1 MLITYL
7 NLLALTICIL
17 GYTALFKRLIF
28 YKVNLK
34 VYNIDFIYGY
44 SLLISISILFNFF
57 LPLKHIT
64 LIFLILGYIFFFYF
78 LLKKIYVINFVTLLL
93 ACFFLIF
100 ISHGNGISYDSQ
112 LYHLQTIQLN
122 NNYKTIFGI
131 GNLQPHY
138 GMNSSWHSFLGLIN
152 YNYKNI
158 NLIFLANISLFA
170 LFINEL
176 FSKNFDVNKKLSHAF
191 LALSILYIFSYSYF
205 HPYGNGTILNSLGSP
220 EADTVSMVF
229 FILASYLF
237 LLYVES
243 KTIDHF
249 YLFSLSIFLI
259 ITIKISYIGVFLFF
273 IYIIYNKNKN
283 YYFNKINFFILISTL
298 LWFVKSIFLTGC
310 LIFPIKL
317 SCIKTSWSMN
327 FDSVES
333 YSKIIQSFAR
343 DTPLRAKF
351 TDFDFTL
358 NSYQWVIPWFKE
370 YFLNTEFL
378 YISFLIIIINIII
391 LLVIFFFKNYNN
403 NINIEN
409 TYFFV
414 IVILFLN
421 LIIWMRAPEIRFGY
435 GSIISLVSLLSAM
448 ILIKF
453 KLKMIDKSF
462 YYIVILLSFVPIT
475 LKNKDNFY
483 RFKDYSFVRNFAT
496 SDFKMIYKTNN
507 HKVYQPNSSFCN
519 NFNGFCTYQG
529 YKVSIDNKNNY
540 LFIKENNSV
549 VNEELKK

>member
-1 MLITYL
+1 MIIAYL

-17 GYTALFKRLIF
+17 GYAGLFKRLIF
-28 YKVNLK
+28 SNGNLK
-34 VYNIDFIYGY
+34 IYNIDFIFGY
-44 SLLISISILFNFF
+44 ALLISISILFNFF
-57 LPLKHIT
+57 IPLKYIT
-64 LIFLILGYIFFFYF
+64 LIVLLSGFILFYYF
-78 LLKKIYVINFVTLLL
+78 LYKKNYFINFATLLL
-93 ACFFLIF
+93 VCFFLIF
-100 ISHGNGISYDSQ
+100 ISHGNGIAYDSQ

-122 NNYKTIFGI
+122 NNYKTIFGV

-327 FDSVES
+327 FDLVES
-333 YSKIIQSFAR
+333 YSKIVQSFAR

-358 NSYQWVIPWFKE
+358 NSYQWFIPWFKE

-378 YISFLIIIINIII
+378 FISFLIIIINSII
-391 LLVIFFFKNYNN
+391 LLIIFFFKNNK
-403 NINIEN
+403 NIDS
-409 TYFFV
+409 TYFLA
-414 IVILFLN
+414 IIILFLN

-453 KLKMIDKSF
+453 KLKIIDKSS
-462 YYIVILLSFVPIT
+462 YYIIILLLFVPIT

-483 RFKDYSFVRNFAT
+483 SFQDVSFVRNFTT
-496 SDFKMIYKTNN
+496 SNFKMIYETNN
-507 HKVYQPNSSFCN
+507 HKVYQPNNPFCN
-519 NFNGFCTYQG
+519 DFNGFCTYQG

>member
-17 GYTALFKRLIF
+17 GYTALFKCLIF

-34 VYNIDFIYGY
+34 IYNIDFIYGY

-64 LIFLILGYIFFFYF
+64 LIVLIAGYILFFYF

-93 ACFFLIF
+93 VCFFLIF

-138 GMNSSWHSFLGLIN
+138 GLNSSWHSFLGLIN
-152 YNYKNI
+152 YNYKNV
-158 NLIFLANISLFA
+158 NLIYLANISLFA
-170 LFINEL
+170 LLINEI
-176 FSKNFDVNKKLSHAF
+176 FSKNFDINKKLSHAF

-205 HPYGNGTILNSLGSP
+205 HPYGNGTILNGLGSP

-229 FILASYLF
+229 FILALYLF
-237 LLYVES
+237 LLSIEN
-243 KTIDHF
+243 KTINYF

-273 IYIIYNKNKN
+273 IYIIYNKNKD

-298 LWFVKSIFLTGC
+298 LWFVKSVFLTGC
-310 LIFPIKL
+310 LIFPIKY

-327 FDSVES
+327 FDLVES

-358 NSYQWVIPWFKE
+358 NSYQWFIPWFKE
-370 YFLNTEFL
+370 YFLKTEFL
-378 YISFLIIIINIII
+378 LVSFLIILINIII
-391 LLVIFFFKNYNN
+391 LLVIFLFKNNRKYTNLD
-403 NINIEN
+403 N
-409 TYFFV
+409 TYFFT
-414 IVILFLN
+414 ITILFLN

-453 KLKMIDKSF
+453 RLKMINKFF
-462 YYIVILLSFVPIT
+462 YYIIILLSFVPIT

-483 RFKDYSFVRNFAT
+483 SFKDNSFVRNFIT
-496 SDFKMIYKTNN
+496 SDFKMIYETNN
-507 HKVYQPNSSFCN
+507 YKVYQPNSSFCN
-519 NFNGFCTYQG
+519 DFNGFCTYQG
-529 YKVSIDNKNNY
+529 YKVSVDNKNNY
-540 LFIKENNSV
+540 LFIKEINSI
-549 VNEELKK
+549 VNKKLKK

>member
-28 YKVNLK
+28 YEVNLK
-34 VYNIDFIYGY
+34 IYNIDFIYGY

-78 LLKKIYVINFVTLLL
+78 LLKKMYVINFVTLLL

-152 YNYKNI
+152 YNYKNV
-158 NLIFLANISLFA
+158 NLIYLANISLFA

-176 FSKNFDVNKKLSHAF
+176 FSKNFDINKRLSNAF

-205 HPYGNGTILNSLGSP
+205 HPYGNGTILNNLGSP

-229 FILASYLF
+229 FILALYLF
-237 LLYVES
+237 LLNIES
-243 KTIDHF
+243 KTINHF

-259 ITIKISYIGVFLFF
+259 ITIKISYIGIFLFF

-310 LIFPIKL
+310 LIFPIKQ

-327 FDSVES
+327 FDSVEG

-391 LLVIFFFKNYNN
+391 LLAIFFFKNYNN

-453 KLKMIDKSF
+453 KLKMINKFF

-483 RFKDYSFVRNFAT
+483 TFKDYSFVRNFIT

-507 HKVYQPNSSFCN
+507 YKVYQPNSSFCN

-540 LFIKENNSV
+540 LFINSI
-549 VNEELKK
+549 VNEEPKK

>member
-28 YKVNLK
+28 YEVNLK
-34 VYNIDFIYGY
+34 IYNIDFIYGY

-131 GNLQPHY
+131 GNLQPNY

-152 YNYKNI
+152 YNYKNV
-158 NLIFLANISLFA
+158 NLIYLANISLFA

-176 FSKNFDVNKKLSHAF
+176 FSKNFDINKRLSNAF

-205 HPYGNGTILNSLGSP
+205 HPYGNGTILNNLGSP

-229 FILASYLF
+229 FILALYLF
-237 LLYVES
+237 LLNIES
-243 KTIDHF
+243 KTINYF

-259 ITIKISYIGVFLFF
+259 ITIKISYIGIFLFF

-310 LIFPIKL
+310 LIFPIKQ

-327 FDSVES
+327 FDSVEG

-391 LLVIFFFKNYNN
+391 LLAIFFFKNYNN
-403 NINIEN
+403 NNNNNNIEN

-453 KLKMIDKSF
+453 KLKMINKFF

-483 RFKDYSFVRNFAT
+483 TFKDYSFVRNFIT

-507 HKVYQPNSSFCN
+507 YKVYQPNSSFCN

-540 LFIKENNSV
+540 LFINSI
-549 VNEELKK
+549 VNEEPKK

>member
-1 MLITYL
+1 M
-7 NLLALTICIL
+7 
-17 GYTALFKRLIF
+17 
-28 YKVNLK
+28 
-34 VYNIDFIYGY
+34 
-44 SLLISISILFNFF
+44 
-57 LPLKHIT
+57 
-64 LIFLILGYIFFFYF
+64 
-78 LLKKIYVINFVTLLL
+78 
-93 ACFFLIF
+93 IF

-152 YNYKNI
+152 YNYKNV
-158 NLIFLANISLFA
+158 NLIYLANISLFA

-176 FSKNFDVNKKLSHAF
+176 FSKNFDINKKLSNAF

-205 HPYGNGTILNSLGSP
+205 HPNGNGTILNNLGSP

-229 FILASYLF
+229 FILALYLF
-237 LLYVES
+237 LLNIES
-243 KTIDHF
+243 KTINHF

-259 ITIKISYIGVFLFF
+259 ITIKISYIGIFLFF

-310 LIFPIKL
+310 LIFPIKQ

-333 YSKIIQSFAR
+333 HSKIIQSFAR

-453 KLKMIDKSF
+453 KLKMINKFF

-483 RFKDYSFVRNFAT
+483 TFKDYSFVRNFVT

-507 HKVYQPNSSFCN
+507 YKVYQPNSSFCN
-519 NFNGFCTYQG
+519 NFDGFCTYQG
-529 YKVSIDNKNNY
+529 YKVSIDNMNDY
-540 LFIKENNSV
+540 LFIKEINSI
-549 VNEELKK
+549 VNEEPKK

>member
-28 YKVNLK
+28 YEVNLK
-34 VYNIDFIYGY
+34 IYNIDFIYGY

-152 YNYKNI
+152 YNYKNV
-158 NLIFLANISLFA
+158 NLIYLANISLFA

-176 FSKNFDVNKKLSHAF
+176 FSKNFDINKRLSNAF

-205 HPYGNGTILNSLGSP
+205 HPYGNGTILNNLGSP

-229 FILASYLF
+229 FILALYLF
-237 LLYVES
+237 LLNIES
-243 KTIDHF
+243 KTINHF

-259 ITIKISYIGVFLFF
+259 ITIKISYIGIFLFF

-310 LIFPIKL
+310 LIFPIKQ

-327 FDSVES
+327 FDSVEG

-391 LLVIFFFKNYNN
+391 LLAIFFFKNYNN
-403 NINIEN
+403 NNNNNNIEN

-453 KLKMIDKSF
+453 KLKMINKFF

-483 RFKDYSFVRNFAT
+483 TFKDYSFVRNFIT

-507 HKVYQPNSSFCN
+507 YKVYQPNSSFCN

-540 LFIKENNSV
+540 LFINSI
-549 VNEELKK
+549 VNEEPKK

>member
-7 NLLALTICIL
+7 NLLALIICIL
-17 GYTALFKRLIF
+17 GYSALFKGLIF
-28 YKVNLK
+28 NRGNLK
-34 VYNIDFIYGY
+34 IYNIDFIYGY

-64 LIFLILGYIFFFYF
+64 LIVLIAGYILFFYF

-93 ACFFLIF
+93 ACFFFFF

-131 GNLQPHY
+131 GNLQPNY

-158 NLIFLANISLFA
+158 NLIYLANISLFA
-170 LFINEL
+170 LLINEI
-176 FSKNFDVNKKLSHAF
+176 FSKNFNINKKLSHAF

-205 HPYGNGTILNSLGSP
+205 HPYGNGTILNGLGSP

-229 FILASYLF
+229 FILALYLF
-237 LLYVES
+237 LLSIED
-243 KTIDHF
+243 KTINYF

-259 ITIKISYIGVFLFF
+259 ITIKISYMGVFLFF
-273 IYIIYNKNKN
+273 IYIIYNKNKD

-298 LWFVKSIFLTGC
+298 LWFVKSVFLTGC
-310 LIFPIKL
+310 LIFPIKY

-327 FDSVES
+327 FDLVES
-333 YSKIIQSFAR
+333 HSKIIQSFAR

-358 NSYQWVIPWFKE
+358 NSYQWFIPWFKE
-370 YFLNTEFL
+370 YFLKTEFL
-378 YISFLIIIINIII
+378 LVSFLIIIINIII
-391 LLVIFFFKNYNN
+391 LLVIFLFKNNRKYTNFD
-403 NINIEN
+403 N
-409 TYFFV
+409 TYFFAT
-414 IVILFLN
+414 IILFLN

-453 KLKMIDKSF
+453 RLKMINNFF
-462 YYIVILLSFVPIT
+462 YYIIILLSFVPIT

-483 RFKDYSFVRNFAT
+483 SFKDNSFVRNFIT
-496 SDFKMIYKTNN
+496 SDFKMIYETNN
-507 HKVYQPNSSFCN
+507 YKVYQPNSSFCN
-519 NFNGFCTYQG
+519 DFNGFCTYQG
-529 YKVSIDNKNNY
+529 YKVSVDNKNNY
-540 LFIKENNSV
+540 LFIKEINSI
-549 VNEELKK
+549 VNKKLKK

>member
-1 MLITYL
+1 M
-7 NLLALTICIL
+7 
-17 GYTALFKRLIF
+17 
-28 YKVNLK
+28 
-34 VYNIDFIYGY
+34 
-44 SLLISISILFNFF
+44 
-57 LPLKHIT
+57 
-64 LIFLILGYIFFFYF
+64 
-78 LLKKIYVINFVTLLL
+78 
-93 ACFFLIF
+93 CFFLIF
-100 ISHGNGISYDSQ
+100 ISHGNGIAYDSQ
-112 LYHLQTIQLN
+112 LYHLQIIQLN
-122 NNYKTIFGI
+122 NNYKTIFGV

-358 NSYQWVIPWFKE
+358 NSYQWFIPWFKE

-378 YISFLIIIINIII
+378 FISFLIIIINSII
-391 LLVIFFFKNYNN
+391 LLIIFFFKNNN
-403 NINIEN
+403 NIDS
-409 TYFFV
+409 TYFLA
-414 IVILFLN
+414 IIILFLN

-453 KLKMIDKSF
+453 KLKIIDKSS
-462 YYIVILLSFVPIT
+462 YYIIILLLFVPIT

-483 RFKDYSFVRNFAT
+483 SFQDISFVRNFTT
-496 SDFKMIYKTNN
+496 SNFKMIYETNN
-507 HKVYQPNSSFCN
+507 HKVYQPNNSFCN
-519 NFNGFCTYQG
+519 DFNGFCTYQG

-540 LFIKENNSV
+540 LFIKENNSA